1 MAEPAVAKKTILR
14 GARLFDGERFLERQ
28 ALVLKGG
35 KIADVVALDRLD
47 PEEAAEDLGGGV
59 LAPGFIDAQVNG
71 GGGVLFNERPDPE
84 GAAAI
89 ARTHRRTG
97 TTALLPT
104 LITDTPDVTAR
115 AIAAVRHALATDS
128 APGVIGLH
136 LEGPFL
142 APSRKGAHSEALIR
156 QMAEEDLA
164 QLLDSGLQTLLV
176 TVAPDQ
182 VEPRLIRRLTDRGV
196 TVSLGHSDADY
207 DTLCAAV
214 DAGARGVTH
223 LFNAM
228 SPMSHR
234 APGMVGGALDR
245 GELWCGIIADGH
257 HVHPAVLRAA
267 LRAKAEPG
275 RLFLVTDAMSTVGC
289 AQDEFVLNDRRVLR
303 RKGRVTLEDG
313 TLAGSDL
320 DMAQAVRFA
329 MDALALP
336 PAEALR
342 MASLYPARFLGLDD
356 RFGRLRSGHR
366 ADLVLLDADWRV
378 TRTWIAGDS
387 QGHGAGE
394 APGEESREESG
405 V

>member
-1 MAEPAVAKKTILR
+1 MAEAAVAKKMILR

-28 ALVLKGG
+28 ALVLEDG
-35 KIADVVALDRLD
+35 KIAGVVALDCLD
-47 PEEAAEDLGGGV
+47 PDVAAEDLGGGV

-71 GGGVLFNERPDPE
+71 GGGVLFNEMPDLE

-89 ARTHRRTG
+89 ARTHRRSG

-104 LITDTPDVTAR
+104 LITDTPDVTTR
-115 AIAAVRHALATDS
+115 AIAAVREAHATKS

-156 QMAEEDLA
+156 QMAEEDLV
-164 QLLDSGLQTLLV
+164 QLLNSGLQTLLV

-182 VEPRLIRRLTDRGV
+182 VEPRLIRRLTDSGV

-228 SPMSHR
+228 SPLSHR

-267 LRAKAEPG
+267 LRAKAVPG
-275 RLFLVTDAMSTVGC
+275 RLFLVTDAMPTVGC
-289 AQDEFVLNDRRVLR
+289 TQDDFVLNGRRVLR
-303 RKGRVTLEDG
+303 RKGRVALEDG

-329 MDALALP
+329 MNELELP

-342 MASLYPARFLGLDD
+342 MASLYPAQFLGLEE
-356 RFGRLRSGHR
+356 RFGRLEPGYR
-366 ADLVLLDADWRV
+366 ADLVLLDDDWRV

-387 QGHGAGE
+387 KGHDPDDGSA
-394 APGEESREESG
+394 A
-405 V
+405 

>member
-1 MAEPAVAKKTILR
+1 MAEAAVAKTGILR
-14 GARLFDGERFLERQ
+14 GARLFDGERFLEDH
-28 ALVLKGG
+28 AVVLEGG
-35 KIADVVALDRLD
+35 RIASVVPAESLD
-47 PEEAAEDLGGGV
+47 PDSVTEDLGGGV

-71 GGGVLFNERPDPE
+71 GGGVLFNDEPDLE

-89 ARTHRRTG
+89 ARTHRCYG
-97 TTALLPT
+97 TTGLLPT
-104 LITDTPDVTAR
+104 LITDEPDVTAR
-115 AIAAVRHALATDS
+115 AIAAVREAEMTGA

-142 APSRKGAHSEALIR
+142 APSRKGAHSEGLIR
-156 QMAEEDLA
+156 KMADADVE
-164 QLLDSGLQTLLV
+164 QLLSTGLETLLV

-182 VEPRLIRRLTDRGV
+182 VEPRLIRRLVEGGV

-207 DTLCAAV
+207 DTVCAAV

-228 SPMSHR
+228 SPLSHR

-267 LRAKAEPG
+267 LRAKAGPG
-275 RLFLVTDAMSTVGC
+275 RLYLVTDAMPTAGC
-289 AQDEFVLNDRRVLR
+289 AEDHFILNGRRVLR
-303 RKGRVTLEDG
+303 KDGQVTLEDG

-329 MDALALP
+329 IDELALP
-336 PAEALR
+336 PSEALR
-342 MASLYPARFLGLDD
+342 MASLYPAQFLGLED
-356 RFGRLRSGHR
+356 RLGALRQGYR
-366 ADLVLLDADWRV
+366 ADLVLLDDDWRV
-378 TRTWIAGDS
+378 KRTWIDGE
-387 QGHGAGE
+387 GAEG
-394 APGEESREESG
+394 
-405 V
+405 